1 MRKKGSVPVTIL
13 VIGVFALCS
22 LAMFTFFVSDFKITN
37 VFVGLG
43 IVENVNSQVDSYDF
57 YKRSGVSEEDL
68 SFVYDIQEMDS
79 KRYIYEE
86 LTYEEFSFFGK
97 NKEVVLFSIYTPVD

>member
-1 MRKKGSVPVTIL
+1 MKNKGSIPVTIL

-43 IVENVNSQVDSYDF
+43 IMEGVNSQVDSYDF
-57 YKRSGVSEEDL
+57 YKKVGVGEEDL
-68 SFVYDIQEMDS
+68 KFIYDIQEMDS
-79 KRYIYEE
+79 KKYIYEE

-97 NKEVVLFSIYTPVD
+97 NKEVVLFSVYSPVD